1 MTLTSRPIDD
11 RDACHSRTLWW
22 NVDGRPGKG
31 VATRRDGSAM
41 QLAQVEGFVEV
52 ARRANLS
59 RAAEALFITQPA
71 LTARIR
77 ALEAEVGGALFRRGR
92 RGMALTDA
100 GRAFLPYAE
109 RAVRALRDGASAV
122 ERLPAAEELVL
133 GAAPAIST
141 YVLPHLLVRFEA
153 AHPDVRM
160 SVRTGHS
167 EQILEL
173 AVRGDVDVALV
184 RELHH
189 PELETLFL
197 YEDELVL
204 VVEPRHPLARTHRVT
219 IDRLRDA
226 RLILFDRTSS
236 YYDLTNALFR
246 PAGSLPRGVFELDH
260 IDAAKQMVLAGLGVA
275 LLPTIAVASELRDG
289 TLRRID
295 LLGSPPIE
303 RRIVAVRRLD
313 DEQRSGA
320 AAAFWALLESYE
332 PPTTMHE

>member
-1 MTLTSRPIDD
+1 
-11 RDACHSRTLWW
+11 
-22 NVDGRPGKG
+22 
-31 VATRRDGSAM
+31 M
-41 QLAQVEGFVEV
+41 QLGQVEGFLEV
-52 ARRANLS
+52 ARRQNLS

-71 LTARIR
+71 LTARLR
-77 ALEAEVGGALFRRGR
+77 SLESEVGSALFRRGR

-109 RAVRALRDGASAV
+109 RAMRALRDGASAV
-122 ERLPAAEELVL
+122 DRLPAAQELVL
-133 GAAPAIST
+133 AAAPAIST

-153 AHPDVRM
+153 ANPDVRL

-167 EQILEL
+167 EQVLEM

-189 PELETLFL
+189 PDLETLFL
-197 YEDELVL
+197 YQDELVL
-204 VVEPRHPLARTHRVT
+204 VVEPRHPLARSHRVT

-246 PAGSLPRGVFELDH
+246 PAGSLPRGVLELDH
-260 IDAAKQMVLAGLGVA
+260 IDAAKQMVLAGLGIA
-275 LLPTIAVASELRDG
+275 LLPTTAVAGELRDG
-289 TLRRID
+289 TLRRVHLI
-295 LLGSPPIE
+295 GTPPIE

-313 DEQRSGA
+313 EEHRSEA
-320 AAAFWALLESYE
+320 AAAFWTLLLDFEDPGGR
-332 PPTTMHE
+332 PPRRAPTRVPG